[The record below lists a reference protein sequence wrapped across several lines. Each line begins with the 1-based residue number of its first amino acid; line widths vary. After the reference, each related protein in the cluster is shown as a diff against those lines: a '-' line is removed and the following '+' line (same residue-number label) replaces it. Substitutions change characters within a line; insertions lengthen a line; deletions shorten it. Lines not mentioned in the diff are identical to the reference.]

1 MADDQNL
8 PSFSELGLKTHV
20 LDALT
25 KLGYETPS
33 PIQAAAIPELLQ
45 GRDMLGM
52 AQTGTG
58 KTAAFALPILS
69 DFNAKKR
76 SKSPTALVL
85 APTRELA
92 QQVAEAFK
100 SYGAAALGCKIL
112 SVYGGAPYTTQ
123 TRALRD
129 GVDIV
134 VGTPGRVMDHMRR
147 GNLDVSQLDTLVLDE
162 ADEMLRMG
170 FIEDVEWVLSQ
181 TPDNRRIALFSAT
194 MPPEVARIARDYLND
209 PAEVKI
215 EAESNT
221 ASTIR
226 QRYITVQSR
235 QKKEA
240 LVRVLEVEPT
250 DGVMIFVRTKLAT
263 TEVADFLR
271 AQDLRAEALSG
282 DLSQEQRNKAVQ
294 RLKDG
299 KIDIVVATD
308 VAARGLDVDRI
319 SHVINYDIPHDPEA
333 YVHRIGRTGRAGRSG
348 EAILLV
354 QPREQRMLRLIE
366 RVTRSRVEEMSVPTV
381 DQINEVRLETLK
393 ARLLKRLERDLTRYR
408 ELVAQLQESTGLS
421 IDDLAVALAVDLNRG
436 NGVLL
441 DSRHEFKAAKGRDRS
456 ERPERAPR
464 ERRVREPRPPRDN
477 SAKREKVLGETEMGK
492 ERFRVEVGHEH
503 GVKPGNLV
511 GAIANEAGLDSQ
523 DIGRIELF
531 DTFSVIDLPEGM
543 PKDLFKHLK
552 GVWVCGQKLGLSRF
566 EGNLEENPMPAKGG
580 RGRRDDN
587 RGGNFGGHRG
597 GKPAGKHGGRSGPR
611 REDEG
616 DNRRGRH
623 GGHPAG
629 PRDAERDTERDGDGP
644 VFKSKR
650 KAGKATAKP
659 KAKKP
664 KARHADKK
672 NKGKPKRKPKA

>member
-1 MADDQNL
+1 MADEQNL

-25 KLGYETPS
+25 KLGYEKPS
-33 PIQAAAIPELLQ
+33 PIQAEAIPELLK

-58 KTAAFALPILS
+58 KTAAFALPILN
-69 DFNAKKR
+69 DFNSKKR
-76 SKSPTALVL
+76 NKSPTALVL

-100 SYGAAALGCKIL
+100 SFGASALGCKIL
-112 SVYGGAPYTTQ
+112 SVYGGSPYTTQ

-147 GNLDVSQLDTLVLDE
+147 GNLDVSQLETLVLDE

-170 FIEDVEWVLSQ
+170 FIDDVEWVLEQ
-181 TPDNRRIALFSAT
+181 TPANRRIALFSAT
-194 MPPEVARIARDYLND
+194 MPREVARIAREHLND
-209 PAEVKI
+209 PAEIKI
-215 EAESNT
+215 ESTSNT

-235 QKKEA
+235 QKNDV
-240 LVRVLEVEPT
+240 LVRVLEAEPT
-250 DGVMIFVRTKLAT
+250 EGVMIFVRTKIAT

-271 AQDLRAEALSG
+271 TQDLRAEALSG

-294 RLKDG
+294 RLKSG

-348 EAILLV
+348 EAILLT

-366 RVTRSRVEEMSVPTV
+366 RVTRSRVEEMQVPSV
-381 DQINEVRLETLK
+381 DQINAIRVDRLKE
-393 ARLLKRLERDLTRYR
+393 RLVKRLERDLGPYR
-408 ELVAQLQESTGLS
+408 ELIGQLQESTGLS
-421 IDDLAVALAVDLNRG
+421 AEDLAVALAVDLNRG

-441 DSRHEFKAAKGRDRS
+441 DSRHEFRAAQGRGERAERGDRPMRDRGPRDRGPREVRES
-456 ERPERAPR
+456 RAPR
-464 ERRVREPRPPRDN
+464 DN
-477 SAKREKVLGETEMGK
+477 GFKREKVLGATEQGK
-492 ERFRVEVGHEH
+492 DRYRVEVGQEH

-511 GAIANEAGLDSQ
+511 GAIANEAGLDAQ

-531 DTFSVIDLPEGM
+531 DTFSVIDLPEGL

-566 EGNLEENPMPAKGG
+566 EGNLEENASSGKGERREARTGDRPAFKGK
-580 RGRRDDN
+580 RS
-587 RGGNFGGHRG
+587 G
-597 GKPAGKHGGRSGPR
+597 GKPFTPG
-611 REDEG
+611 
-616 DNRRGRH
+616 
-623 GGHPAG
+623 
-629 PRDAERDTERDGDGP
+629 
-644 VFKSKR
+644 SKPPFS
-650 KAGKATAKP
+650 AAA

-664 KARHADKK
+664 KVRHADMK
-672 NKGKPKRKPKA
+672 NKGKPKRKFSSPAA